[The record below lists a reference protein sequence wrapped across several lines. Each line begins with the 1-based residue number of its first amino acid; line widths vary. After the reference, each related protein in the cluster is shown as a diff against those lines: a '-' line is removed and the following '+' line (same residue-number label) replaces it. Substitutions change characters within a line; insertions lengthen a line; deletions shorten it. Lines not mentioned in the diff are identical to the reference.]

1 MAIPVMSKEDTFMSN
16 KAYIETMLASLALPE
31 ATEIYQTDGAGWEV
45 SWEASLDERDEL
57 ARTVRCR
64 FLGVRRNLK
73 LYTSRCGGRGM
84 IYIYLD

>member
-1 MAIPVMSKEDTFMSN
+1 MSN

-31 ATEIYQTDGAGWEV
+31 ATEIYQSDSAGWEV
-45 SWEASLDERDEL
+45 SWETSLDERDEL

-64 FLGVRRNLK
+64 FLGVRRLK
-73 LYTSRCGGRGM
+73 VYTSQRFGRGM